1 MKKSDMKII
10 AIIVTIALFVTLVT
24 SNAVSIASV
33 VFLSK
38 GNEVQ
43 QGTVG
48 GAQNNS
54 SSENSAGDNSG
65 AVIDNSGVD
74 NSVVPD
80 ASNGDAASAGDN
92 NSSSAGDSTVSAN
105 TNTNNGSSANQSSS
119 SNGSAGNAAQSNGN
133 GGSSS
138 GNSNSAN
145 KPASGNNT
153 ATSNQWNK
161 EQTFDF
167 YKKSAHALATTG
179 NASYDKIEYQKLDNL
194 QVGSLGSVVQPFID
208 MFMTKEEDAEVQNCA
223 KGDDSKR
230 RFPDC
235 TLTDMS
241 KVVSATKKDLSN
253 GNYEITIIMADEDT
267 PMNEQSSFL
276 AKVTNSV
283 LFWEDIEK
291 TIKED
296 VSIVGQINSRSV
308 NYKGYKIVAEMTK
321 DGKFVSLGHYA
332 TVDIAANAKITFLT
346 LDVGATLYN
355 NCKYSNFKY

>member
-1 MKKSDMKII
+1 MKKADMKII
-10 AIIVTIALFVTLVT
+10 AIIVMVALFITVVT

-33 VFLSK
+33 VFLYD
-38 GNEVQ
+38 GNNVQ
-43 QGTVG
+43 QGTATGVQG
-48 GAQNNS
+48 NATAD
-54 SSENSAGDNSG
+54 NSANTGSDSGSVGDVSG
-65 AVIDNSGVD
+65 DVNAGVSTD
-74 NSVVPD
+74 DSANATPD
-80 ASNGDAASAGDN
+80 AATPDSSVSNNA
-92 NSSSAGDSTVSAN
+92 SAN
-105 TNTNNGSSANQSSS
+105 TNTNANSS
-119 SNGSAGNAAQSNGN
+119 SNNASSQNN
-133 GGSSS
+133 TNSSS
-138 GNSNSAN
+138 KNDA
-145 KPASGNNT
+145 PASSNNGSN
-153 ATSNQWNK
+153 TSTSTNWSK
-161 EQTFDF
+161 EQTFNF
-167 YKKSAHALATTG
+167 YKKSAHAVASTG
-179 NASYDKIEYQKLDNL
+179 NASYDKIEYQSLDNL
-194 QVGSLGSVVQPFID
+194 QVGSIGSVVQPVID
-208 MFMTKEEDAEVQNCA
+208 SFMTTEEEAKVQSCA

-241 KVVSATKKDLSN
+241 KVASATKKDLSN

-296 VSIVGQINSRSV
+296 VSIVSQINSRSV

-321 DGKFVSLGHYA
+321 DGKFVSLGHFA
-332 TVDIAANAKITFLT
+332 TVDISANAKITFIT